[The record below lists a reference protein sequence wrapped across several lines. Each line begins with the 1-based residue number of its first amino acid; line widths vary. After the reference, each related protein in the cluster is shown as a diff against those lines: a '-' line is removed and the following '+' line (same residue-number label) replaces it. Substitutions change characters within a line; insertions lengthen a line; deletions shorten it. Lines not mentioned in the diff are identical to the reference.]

1 MLNEK
6 DVLKIKKYYYE
17 RGYKIT
23 HISRVMNITLNTV
36 KKYIKEGYSPFVPHN
51 KSQSKITTYIP
62 IIKQWLS
69 EDKKYHYKQRHTA
82 KRVHD
87 RLKEEYPEYDL
98 GYPALTKTYNE
109 IKKELFS
116 SEEPTPS
123 LDAVRAGECKV
134 ELKKIPFI
142 INDKLIN
149 GYMLVVVFPYSLARF
164 IQLLPQSNE
173 EYLIKALTDIFY
185 HIGYFP
191 HTITFCKNTSFL
203 YKLNQRLN
211 TKTFSELYLKFK
223 LCYDFKDNFIYGLY
237 SNTYIA
243 NKVARDFLNNTS
255 EFKTIEA
262 CNKNLL
268 KENKLNYQK
277 YAKKET
283 PILRLFKTDIKNMR
297 PFKKKITIEKY
308 AKRRVN
314 KFAYLTIDNN
324 IYFLPQRYKQFEIY
338 VKYLPDELQFYTLAG
353 ELISAHTRLYD
364 KNKKSINWQENLS
377 ALIRKPNALLHC
389 DLALHFPHNMYAYLS
404 TLDSTGKKQFVI
416 NLNKLTKV
424 TNINKAILIL
434 NNILKKNSCI
444 KDETVDEAV
453 KKYNVKSDKSN

>member
-149 GYMLVVVFPYSLARF
+149 GYMLVVVFLHSLARF

-173 EYLIKALTDIFY
+173 EYLIKALTIY
-185 HIGYFP
+185 S
-191 HTITFCKNTSFL
+191 IT
-203 YKLNQRLN
+203 
-211 TKTFSELYLKFK
+211 
-223 LCYDFKDNFIYGLY
+223 
-237 SNTYIA
+237 
-243 NKVARDFLNNTS
+243 
-255 EFKTIEA
+255 
-262 CNKNLL
+262 
-268 KENKLNYQK
+268 
-277 YAKKET
+277 
-283 PILRLFKTDIKNMR
+283 
-297 PFKKKITIEKY
+297 
-308 AKRRVN
+308 
-314 KFAYLTIDNN
+314 
-324 IYFLPQRYKQFEIY
+324 
-338 VKYLPDELQFYTLAG
+338 
-353 ELISAHTRLYD
+353 
-364 KNKKSINWQENLS
+364 
-377 ALIRKPNALLHC
+377 
-389 DLALHFPHNMYAYLS
+389 
-404 TLDSTGKKQFVI
+404 
-416 NLNKLTKV
+416 
-424 TNINKAILIL
+424 
-434 NNILKKNSCI
+434 
-444 KDETVDEAV
+444 
-453 KKYNVKSDKSN
+453 